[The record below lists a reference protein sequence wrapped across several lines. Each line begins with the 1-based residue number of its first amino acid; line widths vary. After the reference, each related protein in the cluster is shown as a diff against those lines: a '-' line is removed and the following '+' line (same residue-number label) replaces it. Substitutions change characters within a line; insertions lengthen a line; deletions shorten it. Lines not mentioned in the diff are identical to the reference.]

1 LLLVGCT
8 SPEPGKDAQ
17 QQSADAITINR
28 QDLKLLMASSR
39 GDTPAMQAALK
50 AGANVNCSIDGLG
63 TPITMAGMSKNP
75 GAVQFLLDQ
84 GANVNTADS
93 EGYTALINAVISN
106 DENTVELLV
115 SKGADVN
122 SPADLVINGRKARM
136 TPLLIAQARDYKQ
149 IVKLL
154 TDAGAK

>member
-1 LLLVGCT
+1 
-8 SPEPGKDAQ
+8 
-17 QQSADAITINR
+17 
-28 QDLKLLMASSR
+28 MASSR
-39 GDTPAMQAALK
+39 GDTPRMQAALK
-50 AGANVNCSIDGLG
+50 AGANVNCSIEGLG
-63 TPITMAGMSKNP
+63 TPITMAGMSQNP

-106 DENTVELLV
+106 DENTVQLLI
-115 SKGADVN
+115 SRGADVN
-122 SPADLVINGRKARM
+122 SPAQLIINGQKAPM
-136 TPLLIAQARDYKQ
+136 TPLSIAKGRRFDA